1 MVVTWRVTGFWV
13 TVWATSRGWLNSV
26 PGRKPFWSG
35 GDAWTAVRGLNGL
48 RVGVGAKVVEMKKIG
63 KFAVS
68 SFIGNVKFLVSE

>member
-1 MVVTWRVTGFWV
+1 M
-13 TVWATSRGWLNSV
+13 
-26 PGRKPFWSG
+26 PGRQSG
-35 GDAWTAVRGLNGL
+35 VSMGL